1 MGGTMRKLANQGHEL
16 HVVYM
21 VSGNLAVFDFDALRF
36 ADFVRETHAITNGEG
51 LQLYERVV

>member
-1 MGGTMRKLANQGHEL
+1 MRKLANQGHEL